1 MTLPMFLK
9 PLDSLTD
16 EELMQRV
23 NANDD
28 DRAYGE
34 LYHRHARK
42 LMGFFFRQS
51 GGDEALAADLTQ
63 DTFMRVWTARNKFAT
78 SFSRSARDPFGV
90 QDSRFKIQD
99 SGSKV
104 QGASFRTW
112 MLTIGYNLVKNHY
125 RLSEHQKQYE
135 QFVVRT
141 GEEVA
146 ESNIVEHLD
155 NKAFDQALKQLLEK
169 MSPESRLLFS
179 LRFEEELT
187 IPQIAVVMALP
198 EGTVKSRLHILTQSL
213 KQKLNYHDT
222 VRR

>member
-1 MTLPMFLK
+1 MTIPMFLK
-9 PLDSLTD
+9 PLSSLKD
-16 EELMQRV
+16 EELMLRV
-23 NANDD
+23 SSKDD

-34 LYHRHARK
+34 LYHRHARR

-63 DTFMRVWTARNKFAT
+63 DAFMRVWTARDKF
-78 SFSRSARDPFGV
+78 
-90 QDSRFKIQD
+90 
-99 SGSKV
+99 SGS
-104 QGASFRTW
+104 SFRTW
-112 MLTIGYNLVKNHY
+112 LLTIGYNLVKNHY

-135 QFVVRT
+135 QFVVQT

-155 NKAFDQALKQLLEK
+155 NKAFDQALKQHLEK
-169 MSPESRLLFS
+169 MPPESRLLFS

-187 IPQIAVVMALP
+187 VPQIAVVMSIP

>member
-1 MTLPMFLK
+1 MTIPMFLK
-9 PLDSLTD
+9 PLSSLKD
-16 EELMQRV
+16 EELMLRV
-23 NANDD
+23 SSKDD

-34 LYHRHARK
+34 LYHRHARR

-63 DTFMRVWTARNKFAT
+63 DAFMRVWTARDKF
-78 SFSRSARDPFGV
+78 
-90 QDSRFKIQD
+90 
-99 SGSKV
+99 SGS
-104 QGASFRTW
+104 SFRTW
-112 MLTIGYNLVKNHY
+112 LLTIGYNLVKNHY

-135 QFVVRT
+135 QFVVQT

-155 NKAFDQALKQLLEK
+155 NKAFDQALKQHLEK
-169 MSPESRLLFS
+169 MPPESRLLFS

-187 IPQIAVVMALP
+187 VPQIAVVMSVP

>member
-1 MTLPMFLK
+1 MTIPMFLK
-9 PLDSLTD
+9 PLSSLKD
-16 EELMQRV
+16 EELMLRV
-23 NANDD
+23 SSKDD

-34 LYHRHARK
+34 LYHRHARR

-63 DTFMRVWTARNKFAT
+63 DAFMRVWTARDKF
-78 SFSRSARDPFGV
+78 
-90 QDSRFKIQD
+90 
-99 SGSKV
+99 SGS
-104 QGASFRTW
+104 SFRTW
-112 MLTIGYNLVKNHY
+112 LLTIGYNLVKNHY

-135 QFVVRT
+135 QFVVQT

-155 NKAFDQALKQLLEK
+155 NKAFDQALRQLLEK
-169 MSPESRLLFS
+169 MPPESRLLFS

-187 IPQIAVVMALP
+187 VPQIAVVMSVP

-222 VRR
+222 V